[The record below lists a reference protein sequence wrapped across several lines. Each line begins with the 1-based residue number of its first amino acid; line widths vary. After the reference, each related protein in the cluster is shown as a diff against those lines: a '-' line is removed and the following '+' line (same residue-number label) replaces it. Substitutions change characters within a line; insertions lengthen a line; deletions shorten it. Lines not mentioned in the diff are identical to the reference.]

1 MRRHHPRSVQHQKML
16 GAAFMAAFLF
26 VPAAL
31 VAGEGFGWVKTTANL
46 TRTRPP
52 QVFIGGAKLSIRA
65 SSQDHTGSA
74 AAQRLKS
81 QIESQLI
88 AHDRRFSIDDS
99 KPETVIEL
107 KVLKDEY
114 GEHWESRQGQEQY
127 DTGNRDS
134 KGHRIYATRN
144 VTLQYKIVRHS
155 FSTAYKVFE
164 PATGRSLFADTLNR
178 NVQNEFLNGNGA
190 PDASTLESSA
200 TDTITATITGQ
211 LTPTKEIVGVL
222 IPKGSF
228 EAAGAFA
235 TAGLWSKYLD
245 ALEKLPARPNAA
257 DEAYRQYGLGV
268 AYEAMGYGA
277 EDPETTLKYLEQ
289 ASTHYNNSIDSNP
302 KEGYFRQG
310 YESVLNPLSKQSAR
324 APLDRVQ
331 EALAQYQKLKEFA
344 EAKQAAGGGS
354 EGAAGAKAL
363 PGAITNAAVVDM
375 LRAGLEED
383 VIITSIKS
391 APATAFD
398 VTPKGLIQLS
408 QAKASK
414 NLIQTIQA
422 AAGAR
427 PAAEG
432 TKKPTPKS
440 TKKKSS

>member
-1 MRRHHPRSVQHQKML
+1 
-16 GAAFMAAFLF
+16 MAAALLF
-26 VPAAL
+26 AAVGL
-31 VAGEGFGWVKTTANL
+31 TAGEGFGWVKTTANL
-46 TRTRPP
+46 TRTKPP
-52 QVFIGGAKLSIRA
+52 QVFIGGTKLSIRA
-65 SSQDHTGSA
+65 SSQDHNGSS

-81 QIESQLI
+81 QLESQLI
-88 AHDRRFSIDDS
+88 GHDRRFSIEES

-114 GEHWESRQGQEQY
+114 GERWESREGQEQY
-127 DTGNRDS
+127 DTGNRDA

-164 PATGRSLFADTLNR
+164 PQTGRSLFADTLNR

-190 PDASTLESSA
+190 PDASTLESGAIDS
-200 TDTITATITGQ
+200 ITATVTTQ
-211 LTPTKEIVGVL
+211 LTPTKEVVGVL

-245 ALEKLPARPNAA
+245 ALEKLQPRPNAA

-289 ASTHYNNSIDSNP
+289 ASTHYNNAIDSNP

-310 YESVLNPLSKQSAR
+310 YESVLNPLSKKSAR

-331 EALAQYQKLKEFA
+331 EALAQYQKVKEFE
-344 EAKQAAGGGS
+344 EAKKAGGGGS
-354 EGAAGAKAL
+354 IDAAGAKAL
-363 PGAITNAAVVDM
+363 PGAITNAQIIEM
-375 LRAGLEED
+375 LQAGLAED
-383 VIITSIKS
+383 VIITSINS

-398 VTPKGLIQLS
+398 VSPKALIQLS
-408 QAKASK
+408 QAKATK
-414 NLIQTIQA
+414 NLIQKIQA
-422 AAGAR
+422 AANGTKS
-427 PAAEG
+427 PAEG
-432 TKKPTPKS
+432 TKKTAPKS
-440 TKKKSS
+440 AKKKSS